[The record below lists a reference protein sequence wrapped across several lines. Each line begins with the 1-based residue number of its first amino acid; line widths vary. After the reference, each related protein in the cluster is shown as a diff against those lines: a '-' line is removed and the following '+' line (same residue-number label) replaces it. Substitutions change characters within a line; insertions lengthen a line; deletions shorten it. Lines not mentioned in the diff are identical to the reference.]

1 MASEELQQQ
10 LDERKD
16 DLLRLVSDA
25 LRVAGLPHIDVK
37 AIQFDLATRLPLCP
51 DGTSPV
57 WEPRTLPDGSVVY
70 ELVCK

>member
-1 MASEELQQQ
+1 METKEIQQQ

-16 DLLRLVSDA
+16 DLLRLVSAA
-25 LRVAGLPHIDVK
+25 LRVAGLPHIEVRG
-37 AIQFDLATRLPLCP
+37 IRFDLAARLPQCP

-57 WEPRTLPDGSVVY
+57 WEPRTLSDGSVIY